1 MASAFTHAFV
11 GTLLGKTIKTE
22 EKTPL
27 RFWIAL
33 ALLSALPDI
42 DVIGYHMGV
51 PYDSP
56 WGHRGFTHS
65 LLFALIISWVTL
77 ELLRLKTSRFSKG
90 WWVNGICLF
99 LATASHGFLDAFTTG
114 GMGVAFFWPFDNTR
128 YFFPNHPVLVSPLTV
143 GGFFTERGW
152 NIIQSELYW
161 VWLPTILFYGISR
174 LVGWG
179 FRKQPAK

>member
-1 MASAFTHAFV
+1 MV
-11 GTLLGKTIKTE
+11 KTR
-22 EKTPL
+22 EKMPL

-33 ALLSALPDI
+33 AVLGAFPDI

-51 PYDSP
+51 PYDSQ

-65 LLFALIISWVTL
+65 LLFALVLSFIVL
-77 ELLRLKTSRFSKG
+77 ELLRLKTPRFSLG
-90 WWVNGICLF
+90 WWINGTGLF

-128 YFFPNHPVLVSPLTV
+128 YFFHNHPILVSPLTV

-161 VWLPTILFYGISR
+161 VWLPTILLYGISR
-174 LVGWG
+174 FIWWG
-179 FRKQPAK
+179 FRKELTK